1 MRVQALHVR
10 TYGIS
15 MTAPRTLVVAL
26 DFSPGSRAALR
37 CAADLAT
44 RSGATLHLLH
54 ADVLFR
60 SSGDGAPP
68 DGVPSS
74 TLRVRIERFATDEL
88 GSLTGRDTKIAVVR
102 DVNPSSAILRYAAE
116 VDADLLVMGTHG
128 RSGLSRL
135 LMGSVAGTCVASA
148 PCPVLTVPFETSAL
162 DSAAPILV
170 AIDFSERSG
179 VALKAGHALAALYG
193 SEVELVHVVRDSG
206 PYPGFAPN
214 ILSLVDYDPAQ
225 GEAVQERMKRFVER
239 MDGPDPSAYHVAI
252 GSPSRVIPALAS
264 EQGAGAIVM
273 GTHGRQ
279 GVAHAL
285 IGSVAEATLRRSTCP
300 VLTLKEI
307 HRQKA
312 DVPSVGSA
320 IPS

>member
-1 MRVQALHVR
+1 M
-10 TYGIS
+10 IP
-15 MTAPRTLVVAL
+15 PRTLVVAL
-26 DFSPGSRAALR
+26 DFSPGSRAALL

-74 TLRVRIERFATDEL
+74 TLRMRIERFATDALTSLDEL
-88 GSLTGRDTKIAVVR
+88 DIKISVVR
-102 DVNPSSAILRYAAE
+102 DVNPSSAILRYVVE
-116 VDADLLVMGTHG
+116 VNADLLVMGTHG

-148 PCPVLTVPFETSAL
+148 PCPVLTVPFEAEAMEAT
-162 DSAAPILV
+162 APILV
-170 AIDFSERSG
+170 AIDFSERSSA
-179 VALKAGHALAALYG
+179 ALAAGHALASLYG
-193 SEVELVHVVRDSG
+193 SKVELVHVVRDSG

-239 MDGPDPSAYHVAI
+239 TKGPAPSAYHVSI
-252 GSPSRVIPALAS
+252 GSPSRVIPALAT
-264 EQGAGAIVM
+264 ERGTGAIVM

-285 IGSVAEATLRRSTCP
+285 IGSVAEATLRRSACP
-300 VLTLKEI
+300 VLTLKET
-307 HRQKA
+307 HMQKA
-312 DVPSVGSA
+312 AVPPVRSA